1 MAYEVNDTVLYGIHG
16 VCRIADIEE
25 EKGAV
30 YYVLRP
36 VYDEK
41 AKVFVPKGN
50 ERLEK
55 KMRRILSAEEIY
67 QLIREMPEEE
77 SIWIQDEN
85 VRKERYKRILAEGDR
100 RQLIRLIKTLYLQQQ
115 SQTGRG
121 KKLYKVDEKFM
132 KEAEKMLYEEFAHVL
147 DIRPEQVVPFITQ
160 QIKVE

>member
-25 EKGAV
+25 EKGAE

-50 ERLEK
+50 ER
-55 KMRRILSAEEIY
+55 
-67 QLIREMPEEE
+67 
-77 SIWIQDEN
+77 
-85 VRKERYKRILAEGDR
+85 
-100 RQLIRLIKTLYLQQQ
+100 LYLQQQ